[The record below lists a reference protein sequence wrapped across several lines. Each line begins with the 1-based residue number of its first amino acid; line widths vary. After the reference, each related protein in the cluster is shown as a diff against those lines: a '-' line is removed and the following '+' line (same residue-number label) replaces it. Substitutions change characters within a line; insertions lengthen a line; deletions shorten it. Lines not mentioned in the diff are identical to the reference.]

1 MNLKS
6 HAQATINTHQNS
18 PSLFR
23 ELNRYNLILDSDSY
37 KFSHWKQ
44 YPKGAHG
51 YSGYVESRGGVYSET
66 VFFGLQYVLKKYLT
80 QPITQQDID
89 EAEKFATAHGEPFNR
104 EGWEY
109 ILKEHQGM
117 MPIRIKAVKEG
128 TVVPTKNVLM
138 VIESTDE
145 KVFWLPSFLE
155 TMLLRAVWFPTT
167 VATISYQIK
176 KLLSEFH
183 LMTAGNTEGVPFSL
197 HDFGARGTSS
207 FESSAI
213 GGAAHLVNFLGSDTV
228 AGVRLANICYGTK
241 DGMSGYSI
249 PACYDD
255 QTDILTASGWKRFE
269 DLAKED
275 KVAQYHE
282 DGSLSFVKPSHIH
295 RGSYHGDMIQFYTDS
310 STSRIDLLVTPNH
323 RMVRRSLS
331 TGKIEVQEAKDAKFS
346 QRNKWLQ
353 GGVSSYQGSQTLS
366 DLERLKVAFQ
376 ADGSFPSRK
385 DAYTGLNTGTLPI
398 RFSMLK
404 DRKLE
409 RLESILDS
417 LSLDYSS
424 NIQKNGQTHYWIK
437 HPELLSKQ
445 FDWIDLTKV
454 SSEWCQDFIEEI
466 SQWDGTVKSNCIIYT
481 SIDRFNAEV
490 VQSCAILAGYRASIQ
505 EIIDSR
511 EDYGRKPL
519 YQVNICRSFNYRQGT
534 RIRKTT
540 INYQGEVY
548 CVTVPTGMVVV
559 RRNGYVSISGNSE
572 HSTMTSWG
580 REREADAYRNLLEVY
595 GGDGKILACVSD
607 SYDIYNA
614 IDNIWGKQLKQAIID
629 SGSTLVIRPDSG
641 DPVTV
646 VSKCIQLADNNF
658 GHTLNEKGFKVL
670 NHVKLI
676 QGDGVNPDSIKDI
689 LVAITEMGYCATN
702 LAFGMGGAL
711 LQKLDR
717 DTQKFALKCSAIQID
732 GVWHDVYKEP
742 VTSKMKV
749 SKKGQLELFR
759 RPNGELFTDRDTAHH
774 PDCERQL
781 VTIFEN
787 GQILKEWT
795 FDEVRANAS
804 L

>member
-44 YPKGAHG
+44 YPEGAHG

-249 PACYDD
+249 PA
-255 QTDILTASGWKRFE
+255 T
-269 DLAKED
+269 
-275 KVAQYHE
+275 
-282 DGSLSFVKPSHIH
+282 
-295 RGSYHGDMIQFYTDS
+295 
-310 STSRIDLLVTPNH
+310 
-323 RMVRRSLS
+323 
-331 TGKIEVQEAKDAKFS
+331 
-346 QRNKWLQ
+346 
-353 GGVSSYQGSQTLS
+353 
-366 DLERLKVAFQ
+366 
-376 ADGSFPSRK
+376 
-385 DAYTGLNTGTLPI
+385 
-398 RFSMLK
+398 
-404 DRKLE
+404 
-409 RLESILDS
+409 
-417 LSLDYSS
+417 
-424 NIQKNGQTHYWIK
+424 
-437 HPELLSKQ
+437 
-445 FDWIDLTKV
+445 
-454 SSEWCQDFIEEI
+454 
-466 SQWDGTVKSNCIIYT
+466 
-481 SIDRFNAEV
+481 
-490 VQSCAILAGYRASIQ
+490 
-505 EIIDSR
+505 
-511 EDYGRKPL
+511 
-519 YQVNICRSFNYRQGT
+519 
-534 RIRKTT
+534 
-540 INYQGEVY
+540 
-548 CVTVPTGMVVV
+548 
-559 RRNGYVSISGNSE
+559 E

-646 VSKCIQLADNNF
+646 VSKCIQLADDNF

-781 VTIFEN
+781 ITIFEN